1 MPGPVFISSTSAAR
15 RHGAYAI
22 ERSPAA
28 MVLPIGTGVAAIV
41 AQFPWG
47 PDGVVVTPSG
57 SKDLIYQ
64 VAPPGM
70 DHTGSGFLS
79 IMSKGWPTLK
89 FVRVLGSGAAPASAS
104 LTNGTASVVTVGARF
119 KGYFGN
125 SLIATVS
132 NASNGNPNYFQLE
145 VQVAG
150 VSGDTAEVI
159 DNLNFSGIGADSTPD
174 LSTLYLTGSVTK
186 VAVGRPA
193 NGSYVFSGGSDGAVS
208 ALGYTGLAG
217 TATGGISAFEGD
229 GSIRH
234 VFTDDP
240 GPALRPAVNAALLQH
255 AQAMGD
261 RCAYI
266 NGNQG
271 QTLSQVASDVS
282 NYRSARVVYVDPWA
296 YMLDDQGTKRLV
308 PPAAFAASVA
318 AQLSPSTSIAWKDPE
333 VIAMLSGVV
342 DLEFDRGDGAA
353 DNTDQG
359 VATLIQEDNGG
370 FTFEAGVLTI
380 APNDPT
386 RRNHTRTRIGD
397 YAAVSMVRSSR
408 SFIDAPNVPTNQ
420 QAVVTM
426 IANFME
432 GLVAAQTN
440 DPNHTPHCLAY
451 AIPALSEFNSQDD
464 LDGGALTVPVD
475 MKTSSGIERLFFSMQ
490 FGEAVQVS
498 SS

>member
-104 LTNGTASVVTVGARF
+104 LTNGTAGIVAVGARF

-159 DNLNFSGIGADSTPD
+159 DNLNFSGVGADSAPD

-186 VAVGRPA
+186 VAAGRPA

-208 ALGYTGLAG
+208 ALGYTGTAG
-217 TATGGISAFEGD
+217 TATGGLSAFEGD

-255 AQAMGD
+255 VQAMGD

-266 NGNQG
+266 NGNQS

-308 PPAAFAASVA
+308 PPASFAASVA

-342 DLEFDRGDGAA
+342 ESRVRPGRWCRRQHRPRRRDPHPGGQRRLHVRGGRPHHRPERSHAPKSHPDAHRRLCRGLDGAVVAVLHRCAERPDEPAGGCHHDRELHGGPRRRA
-353 DNTDQG
+353 D
-359 VATLIQEDNGG
+359 E
-370 FTFEAGVLTI
+370 
-380 APNDPT
+380 
-386 RRNHTRTRIGD
+386 
-397 YAAVSMVRSSR
+397 
-408 SFIDAPNVPTNQ
+408 
-420 QAVVTM
+420 
-426 IANFME
+426 
-432 GLVAAQTN
+432 
-440 DPNHTPHCLAY
+440 
-451 AIPALSEFNSQDD
+451 
-464 LDGGALTVPVD
+464 
-475 MKTSSGIERLFFSMQ
+475 
-490 FGEAVQVS
+490 
-498 SS
+498 